1 MLSEVNNWMAVTSK
15 HTSTS
20 MLWLASWKGI
30 RGRDKRGLTRKY
42 RAFKGC
48 FHFFC
53 TAMCLGIF
61 WLWLSDHKF
70 KVQVQPLSSFLF
82 SWHVFGSKE
91 GPFFFVF
98 FSWYPQSWS
107 SSPQPICWHLLSLSV
122 EVITK
127 GTKGVNPITQF
138 CSETSKRKQSYTSEI
153 MSNINSYV
161 VLTRCLS
168 TSTL

>member
-1 MLSEVNNWMAVTSK
+1 MAVTRR

-30 RGRDKRGLTRKY
+30 RGGQKRREKRGSTRKY

-48 FHFFC
+48 FHFF
-53 TAMCLGIF
+53 L
-61 WLWLSDHKF
+61 H
-70 KVQVQPLSSFLF
+70 SSVPRYFLVMTQW
-82 SWHVFGSKE
+82 SQIQSTGLTSL
-91 GPFFFVF
+91 FFFCSRDMSLDPKRARF
-98 FSWYPQSWS
+98 FFFFFWYPQSWS

-127 GTKGVNPITQF
+127 GTKGVNPITLF

-153 MSNINSYV
+153 MSNINSNV